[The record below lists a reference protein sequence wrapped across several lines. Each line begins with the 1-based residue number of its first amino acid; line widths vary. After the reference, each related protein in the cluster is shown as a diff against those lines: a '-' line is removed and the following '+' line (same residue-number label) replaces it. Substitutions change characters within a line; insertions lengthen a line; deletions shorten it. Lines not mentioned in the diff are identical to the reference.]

1 MGWLLCCWCGLSALM
16 VVHRAWA
23 GTCPSDGPGP
33 ACGAAPGSGGRISR
47 PCRSG
52 PVRHPRATPG
62 SHAAG
67 HRTPLHRRYRP
78 GHMHE
83 GCRGYRI
90 RRARSTASISGMDA
104 GRRISAARPRHPG
117 AADIASAPH
126 AGRYRW
132 RLAGPPI
139 SAGVPL
145 DTDIG
150 HRTGRPGKRYRCGP
164 AAAVG
169 ARTDHGMPVPP
180 LIPACASGP
189 RRDADT
195 GLRRGRRYRR
205 MSISECV
212 AVSG

>member
-1 MGWLLCCWCGLSALM
+1 MLLVWLVCIDGGSIGL
-16 VVHRAWA
+16 
-23 GTCPSDGPGP
+23 
-33 ACGAAPGSGGRISR
+33 GAACPPVVPVPPVARLRDPVDGYPPLPVR
-47 PCRSG
+47 

-169 ARTDHGMPVPP
+169 ARTDHGMQVPP